1 MSQKPLPFDQ
11 EAQKQDIPPVPPA
24 KNGTSLEAWLG
35 GVHPDGFLEL
45 TRGFY
50 LYADKVHRA
59 LHYLAHERR
68 EDKGLYEQ
76 IAQATGMSAVQVE
89 AYMQYATAM
98 QLLVPRSL
106 RLTPL
111 TQLIL
116 QHDPF
121 FDRSGTLWLLHYLFA
136 SDPTRVVWNYMCNS
150 ILPAVPVISK
160 AEAAEQFL
168 PFSGRWSEAS
178 LRKKV
183 RKELR
188 AFFANYTAEFFAKLD
203 YLRETEK
210 NVYTVNRHV
219 MPVPPT
225 ILLSSILVYRDR
237 FSPGASSVE
246 IPTLAHAD
254 HSPGRLLR
262 QSEPNIRQTLNEL
275 HEADWLTIEAKANLD
290 QVRFRT
296 GVTWLDAA
304 RTYWEASP

>member
-1 MSQKPLPFDQ
+1 LSQKPLLKFDDDLKQ
-11 EAQKQDIPPVPPA
+11 ELPAIPPA
-24 KNGTSLEAWLG
+24 KDGMLPGEWLG
-35 GVHPDGFLEL
+35 NVHPDGFLEL

-59 LHYLAHERR
+59 LRYLAHERR
-68 EDKGLYEQ
+68 EDKSLYEQ

-98 QLLVPRSL
+98 QLLVSRSL

-121 FDRSGTLWLLHYLFA
+121 FDQPGTLWLLHYLFA

-150 ILPAVPVISK
+150 ILPAVPIISK
-160 AEAAEQFL
+160 VEAAEQFL
-168 PFSGRWSEAS
+168 PFSGRWSETS

-183 RKELR
+183 RTELG
-188 AFFANYTAEFFAKLD
+188 AFFANYTTEFFAKLD

-225 ILLSSILVYRDR
+225 ILLSTILVYRDR

-246 IPTLAHAD
+246 IPTLAHAG

-262 QSEPNIRQTLNEL
+262 QSELNIRQTLNEL
-275 HEADWLTIEAKANLD
+275 HEAGWLTIEAKANLD

-296 GVTWLDAA
+296 GITWLDAA
-304 RTYWEASP
+304 RAYWEAGP